1 MPEPRYAA
9 VMNASAMV
17 RGRGRPHEFD
27 ADEVLDRVID
37 LFWSQGYEATSVADL
52 AEVSGL
58 NKSSIYNTFG
68 SKEQLFQSAIE
79 RYVEAREAKFH
90 VLLRDGT
97 GGLDDVHRMLGLARQ
112 EADAPLG
119 WRGCMAVNTA
129 TLGGREPAMTR
140 MSTRF
145 RDEIRISFRAA
156 LQTRR
161 GGRRDRRRRRRALL
175 RAASGL
181 HDVVERVLSW
191 RSRPRRARPPV
202 RGDLDDDRH
211 LADRAPTLRPSVFQ
225 FGCGAM

>member
-1 MPEPRYAA
+1 MIATRYAA
-9 VMNASAMV
+9 VMNASAMI
-17 RGRGRPHEFD
+17 RGRGRPREFD

-52 AEVSGL
+52 AEASGL

-90 VLLRDGT
+90 ALLRDGT
-97 GGLDDVHRMLGLARQ
+97 GGLDDVHRMLDLARH

-129 TLGGREPAMTR
+129 TELGGREPAMTR

-156 LQTRR
+156 LQRAAAAGEIDADAVERYAELLLAFMLSLSVFSR
-161 GGRRDRRRRRRALL
+161 GGADSAELGRQFEAISTTINTWRK
-175 RAASGL
+175 GP
-181 HDVVERVLSW
+181 ER
-191 RSRPRRARPPV
+191 
-202 RGDLDDDRH
+202 
-211 LADRAPTLRPSVFQ
+211 
-225 FGCGAM
+225 